1 MGRTPV
7 EGVNEALIDA
17 ALATIAEHGLIGLRV
32 DAVAR
37 SAGTST
43 AMIYRH
49 FGSRDGLLEAAL
61 VAWFERRIALGL
73 ANTRSLLDRPGP
85 IRLDDVLAIAPPPNF
100 PGAEEQHR
108 LVHCILILASEN
120 ERARTRVTAILNR
133 WQDEMDVLVAQ
144 VLERMPP
151 EERFDGRIFTV
162 FVAHHGWLSN
172 DMLGDRRL
180 TNEEYSEFLRHLLT
194 HTPPPGA

>member
-1 MGRTPV
+1 VGRPPV
-7 EGVNEALIDA
+7 EGVGEALIDA
-17 ALATIAEHGLIGLRV
+17 ALVNIAEHGLIGLRV

-49 FGSRDGLLEAAL
+49 FGNRDGLLEAAL
-61 VAWFERRIALGL
+61 VAWFERRVALAL
-73 ANTRSLLDRPGP
+73 ATTRSLLDRPGS
-85 IRLDDVLAIAPPPNF
+85 IGLDDVLAVAPPPNF

-108 LVHCILILASEN
+108 LAHRIMVLASEN
-120 ERARTRVTAILNR
+120 ERARTRVTAILNH
-133 WQDEMDVLVAQ
+133 WQEEMDVLVAR
-144 VLERMPP
+144 VLERMAP

-180 TNEEYSEFLRHLLT
+180 TNEEYHDFLRHLLT